1 MKMNIPHIKFSIS
14 HINLHRTLI
23 KLDIFMTK
31 KIAHI
36 VDGLSHGLY
45 IFGRNMNEYRHI
57 ITKNS
62 LLPTQN
68 NFTNGTPYNRPTTYT
83 EWCLSKIIF
92 GRK

>member
-1 MKMNIPHIKFSIS
+1 
-14 HINLHRTLI
+14 
-23 KLDIFMTK
+23 MTK

-68 NFTNGTPYNRPTTYT
+68 NFTNGTPADDLYRMVFVKNHFRAKMNK
-83 EWCLSKIIF
+83 SKKF
-92 GRK
+92 RTVNA